1 MGKLLGVITSLQRP
15 GRREDWFHPRFSLLN
30 KIWNEEV
37 ISQDWKLGLLVKLPK
52 KGDLSLSKNWRGIM
66 LLSVA
71 SKVHCKI
78 ILERMKDSLDD
89 RLRDGQAGFSQREI
103 LL

>member
-1 MGKLLGVITSLQRP
+1 M
-15 GRREDWFHPRFSLLN
+15 
-30 KIWNEEV
+30 
-37 ISQDWKLGLLVKLPK
+37 GLLVKLPK
-52 KGDLSLSKNWRGIM
+52 KGDLSLSKNWRSIM

-71 SKVHCKI
+71 SKVLCKI

-89 RLRDGQAGFSQREI
+89 RLRNEQAGFREREI